1 MASLKALR
9 DDYQLETETV
19 ANSAK
24 TATFEKKC
32 SQISHFSR
40 VFEFEDETEL
50 QFLRDERAAIRE
62 FDGGMSK
69 SRAVYMSV
77 LDVPCLPSNSNNQ
90 ALKLTI
96 NLRRYS
102 LINRN
107 EKVYKYIDLENN
119 EKKQTGPTGLAQQ

>member
-40 VFEFEDETEL
+40 VLEFEDQEEL
-50 QFLRDERAAIRE
+50 QFWRDERAAIRE

-69 SRAVYMSV
+69 SRAEYLSV
-77 LDVPCLPSNSNNQ
+77 LDVPCLPTNSNNQ
-90 ALKLTI
+90 T
-96 NLRRYS
+96 
-102 LINRN
+102 
-107 EKVYKYIDLENN
+107 
-119 EKKQTGPTGLAQQ
+119 

>member
-1 MASLKALR
+1 MANLKALR
-9 DDYQLETETV
+9 DDYQLETERV

-40 VFEFEDETEL
+40 VLHDENKEEL

-69 SRAVYMSV
+69 SRAEYMSV
-77 LDVPCLPSNSNNQ
+77 LDIPCLPTNSNNW
-90 ALKLTI
+90 T
-96 NLRRYS
+96 
-102 LINRN
+102 
-107 EKVYKYIDLENN
+107 
-119 EKKQTGPTGLAQQ
+119 

>member
-1 MASLKALR
+1 MDSGQEMEEQQNHFAKSLHWKEVMASLKALR

-40 VFEFEDETEL
+40 VLHDENKEEL

-69 SRAVYMSV
+69 CRAEYMSV
-77 LDVPCLPSNSNNQ
+77 LDVPCLPTNSDNH
-90 ALKLTI
+90 T
-96 NLRRYS
+96 
-102 LINRN
+102 
-107 EKVYKYIDLENN
+107 
-119 EKKQTGPTGLAQQ
+119 

>member
-40 VFEFEDETEL
+40 VFEFEDEAEL
-50 QFLRDERAAIRE
+50 EFLREERAAVRE
-62 FDGGMSK
+62 YDAGMQRN
-69 SRAVYMSV
+69 RAEYLSV
-77 LDVPCLPSNSNNQ
+77 LDVPCLPPDSNDQ
-90 ALKLTI
+90 
-96 NLRRYS
+96 
-102 LINRN
+102 
-107 EKVYKYIDLENN
+107 
-119 EKKQTGPTGLAQQ
+119 KK

>member
-1 MASLKALR
+1 MANLKALR
-9 DDYQLETETV
+9 DDYQLETEKV

-40 VFEFEDETEL
+40 VFEFEDEAEL

-69 SRAVYMSV
+69 NRAEYMSV
-77 LDVPCLPSNSNNQ
+77 LDIPCLPTNSDNH
-90 ALKLTI
+90 T
-96 NLRRYS
+96 
-102 LINRN
+102 
-107 EKVYKYIDLENN
+107 
-119 EKKQTGPTGLAQQ
+119 

>member
-1 MASLKALR
+1 MEEQQSHFATSLHWKEVMTSLKTLR
-9 DDYQLETETV
+9 EDYKLETETV

-40 VFEFEDETEL
+40 VFEFEDEAEL

-69 SRAVYMSV
+69 SRAEYLSG
-77 LDVPCLPSNSNNQ
+77 LDVPCLPTNSNNQ
-90 ALKLTI
+90 T
-96 NLRRYS
+96 
-102 LINRN
+102 
-107 EKVYKYIDLENN
+107 
-119 EKKQTGPTGLAQQ
+119 

>member
-9 DDYQLETETV
+9 EDYHWETETV
-19 ANSAK
+19 AKSAK

-40 VFEFEDETEL
+40 GLNDKNKEEL

-69 SRAVYMSV
+69 SRAKYMSV
-77 LDVPCLPSNSNNQ
+77 LDVPCLPTNSNNQ
-90 ALKLTI
+90 T
-96 NLRRYS
+96 
-102 LINRN
+102 
-107 EKVYKYIDLENN
+107 
-119 EKKQTGPTGLAQQ
+119 

>member
-9 DDYQLETETV
+9 ENYQAETETV

-24 TATFEKKC
+24 TAKFEKNC

-40 VFEFEDETEL
+40 VFEFEDEAEL

-69 SRAVYMSV
+69 SRAEYLSV
-77 LDVPCLPSNSNNQ
+77 LDVPCLPTNSNNQ
-90 ALKLTI
+90 T
-96 NLRRYS
+96 
-102 LINRN
+102 
-107 EKVYKYIDLENN
+107 
-119 EKKQTGPTGLAQQ
+119 

>member
-1 MASLKALR
+1 MVNIKALR
-9 DDYQLETETV
+9 DDYQLETERV

-40 VFEFEDETEL
+40 VFEFEDEVEL

-69 SRAVYMSV
+69 SRPEYMSV
-77 LDVPCLPSNSNNQ
+77 LDIPCLPTNSNNW
-90 ALKLTI
+90 T
-96 NLRRYS
+96 
-102 LINRN
+102 
-107 EKVYKYIDLENN
+107 
-119 EKKQTGPTGLAQQ
+119 

>member
-40 VFEFEDETEL
+40 VLHDENKEEL

-69 SRAVYMSV
+69 SRAEYLSV
-77 LDVPCLPSNSNNQ
+77 LDVPCLPNNSNNQ
-90 ALKLTI
+90 T
-96 NLRRYS
+96 
-102 LINRN
+102 
-107 EKVYKYIDLENN
+107 
-119 EKKQTGPTGLAQQ
+119 

>member
-1 MASLKALR
+1 MANLKALR
-9 DDYQLETETV
+9 EDYQLETERV

-62 FDGGMSK
+62 YDAGMQRN
-69 SRAVYMSV
+69 RAEYLSV
-77 LDVPCLPSNSNNQ
+77 LDVPSLPSDSNDQ
-90 ALKLTI
+90 
-96 NLRRYS
+96 
-102 LINRN
+102 
-107 EKVYKYIDLENN
+107 
-119 EKKQTGPTGLAQQ
+119 KK

>member
-1 MASLKALR
+1 MEKQQDHFAAPLNPEEVMASLKALR
-9 DDYQLETETV
+9 KNYQVETEKA

-40 VFEFEDETEL
+40 VLHDENKEEI

-69 SRAVYMSV
+69 SRAEYLSV
-77 LDVPCLPSNSNNQ
+77 LDVPCLPTNSNNQ
-90 ALKLTI
+90 T
-96 NLRRYS
+96 
-102 LINRN
+102 
-107 EKVYKYIDLENN
+107 
-119 EKKQTGPTGLAQQ
+119 

>member
-1 MASLKALR
+1 MANLKALR
-9 DDYQLETETV
+9 DDYQLETERV

-40 VFEFEDETEL
+40 VLHDENKEEL

-69 SRAVYMSV
+69 SRAEYMSV
-77 LDVPCLPSNSNNQ
+77 LDVPCLPTNSNNQ
-90 ALKLTI
+90 T
-96 NLRRYS
+96 
-102 LINRN
+102 
-107 EKVYKYIDLENN
+107 
-119 EKKQTGPTGLAQQ
+119 

>member
-40 VFEFEDETEL
+40 VLHDENKEEL

-69 SRAVYMSV
+69 SRAEYMSV
-77 LDVPCLPSNSNNQ
+77 LDVPCLPTNSNNH
-90 ALKLTI
+90 T
-96 NLRRYS
+96 
-102 LINRN
+102 
-107 EKVYKYIDLENN
+107 
-119 EKKQTGPTGLAQQ
+119 

>member
-24 TATFEKKC
+24 TATFEKQC

-40 VFEFEDETEL
+40 VFEFEDEAEL

-62 FDGGMSK
+62 FDAGMQRN
-69 SRAVYMSV
+69 RAEYLSV
-77 LDVPCLPSNSNNQ
+77 LDVPSLPSDSNDQ
-90 ALKLTI
+90 
-96 NLRRYS
+96 
-102 LINRN
+102 
-107 EKVYKYIDLENN
+107 
-119 EKKQTGPTGLAQQ
+119 KK

>member
-40 VFEFEDETEL
+40 VLHDENKEEL

-62 FDGGMSK
+62 FDGGMSR
-69 SRAVYMSV
+69 SRAEYLSV

-90 ALKLTI
+90 T
-96 NLRRYS
+96 
-102 LINRN
+102 
-107 EKVYKYIDLENN
+107 
-119 EKKQTGPTGLAQQ
+119 